1 MLKMALEPPGATKLL
16 VMASPYKPFGAQA
29 RIQDL
34 FSSEPFV
41 SFIRVRGPRRWCRHH
56 KLSSLIQNNYNPA
69 FQASYMISLRLR
81 FLTAIK
87 VFNRR

>member
-1 MLKMALEPPGATKLL
+1 MTGPTDKMLKMALEPPGATKLL

-41 SFIRVRGPRRWCRHH
+41 SFIRVRGP
-56 KLSSLIQNNYNPA
+56 LVLVVGAVI
-69 FQASYMISLRLR
+69 ISCHLLYKIITILR
-81 FLTAIK
+81 FKQVI
-87 VFNRR
+87 